1 MSCRVPLTWGLILCI
16 AVTTAALSTSILA
29 AANGG
34 ADGQSG
40 ERVVWG
46 TVVKAADD
54 SLIVQPKPPTRRVGR
69 LGARRGAAAATTK
82 PAAPKLEPPP
92 AEQVIAIAKDQTEV
106 AFAQVHRELPMADGT
121 TLRTFID
128 PVPGTVG
135 DLKPGLPVQVK
146 VVDGVATQ
154 ILIAW
159 DQRGTIVR
167 TGPDSITYQPEPPA
181 DGAKEGAAAKVTVLP
196 E

>member
-54 SLIVQPKPPTRRVGR
+54 SLTVQPKPPTRRVSR
-69 LGARRGAAAATTK
+69 RGARRGAAAATTK

-159 DQRGTIVR
+159 DQRGTIVG

-181 DGAKEGAAAKVTVLP
+181 DGA
-196 E
+196 

>member
-1 MSCRVPLTWGLILCI
+1 
-16 AVTTAALSTSILA
+16 
-29 AANGG
+29 
-34 ADGQSG
+34 
-40 ERVVWG
+40 
-46 TVVKAADD
+46 
-54 SLIVQPKPPTRRVGR
+54 
-69 LGARRGAAAATTK
+69 
-82 PAAPKLEPPP
+82 
-92 AEQVIAIAKDQTEV
+92 
-106 AFAQVHRELPMADGT
+106 MADGT